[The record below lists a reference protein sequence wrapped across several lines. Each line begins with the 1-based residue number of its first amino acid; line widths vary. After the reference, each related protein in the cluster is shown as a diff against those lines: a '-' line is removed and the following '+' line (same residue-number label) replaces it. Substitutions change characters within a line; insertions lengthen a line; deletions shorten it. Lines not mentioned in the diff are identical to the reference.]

1 MLGRSTQLTSLVTL
15 LGGQVDDDPFL
26 PMTSMSMMPLVVVY
40 GYNSTGKSSLVRLA
54 LQTLQCMSSISFTA
68 LIDCTTIYSRRQ
80 LFTDILRQIDPMARA
95 QPDELS
101 ATLQLQPAVDGY
113 HNLNFL
119 GFLQCLSKIAS
130 NKSLVVALDNVDH
143 LLARGMTD
151 LLSSLLR
158 LSHELH
164 VPVRIGIVLVTRN
177 ISARL
182 HKMLAEHT
190 PAYVHLPLYSSG
202 DIADILVLQLRMWRR
217 ETPFRAWVH
226 FLHSV
231 FEHDCHDWI
240 DFRHRVL
247 DLLPLFDAHYS
258 PADAEDAVDK
268 AVHKQLVQATQT
280 HVKAQWHQSI
290 GPRRG
295 VPHDDAALNND
306 INLPR
311 GSLLLVLAS
320 YLASFNPQESDMAF
334 FTTAQRS
341 KKKRA
346 RHGTAAASS
355 NTTSSS
361 KSSVLTQL
369 FGPKPFPLQ
378 RLLAIY
384 HSIHDEV
391 DPSFETDPR
400 EGRPMSRREAFAH
413 VGGACMQHNR

>member
-80 LFTDILRQIDPMARA
+80 LFTDILR

-346 RHGTAAASS
+346 RHDGSEGGSTHVEAGSIGML
-355 NTTSSS
+355 
-361 KSSVLTQL
+361 VRMRL
-369 FGPKPFPLQ
+369 LQ
-378 RLLAIY
+378 RLSLWDELDDVKLRCLADYDFVERIAAQLDFP
-384 HSIHDEV
+384 I
-391 DPSFETDPR
+391 
-400 EGRPMSRREAFAH
+400 
-413 VGGACMQHNR
+413 QHFLNR